1 MERYGDGAINCM
13 TYRKQSGNASNE
25 LCVYPPFGDDCVRG
39 LGGDSP
45 GTYWRGTRTTSNAS
59 VEVAAEKAAADKA
72 FAKEQA
78 AICSERDLTGKPM
91 STNWQVFG
99 KCQPDPKDPKKGR
112 KLLQKGYIDHSGK
125 LTGGVRGKCARFVK
139 FEECSQDCEYKSG
152 GYLGP
157 SGWFG
162 WMGGTG
168 KNKDAGLVV
177 SRHKVIYPAIGKS
190 KSCCR
195 QLGCPN
201 DCIDPPPGHYVHKD
215 RGVVINSDKL
225 KFGYNDRCDGWGNA
239 CHVDKDVWNMFK
251 GRFNKKA
258 EMKKKYGAKFPQQGG
273 ACATPTMS
281 PGQYAKDN
289 ETKQLYYYR

>member
-1 MERYGDGAINCM
+1 
-13 TYRKQSGNASNE
+13 
-25 LCVYPPFGDDCVRG
+25 
-39 LGGDSP
+39 
-45 GTYWRGTRTTSNAS
+45 
-59 VEVAAEKAAADKA
+59 VAGEKAAADKT

-78 AICSERDLTGKPM
+78 ALCSERDVTGKPM
-91 STNWQVFG
+91 STKWQVFG

-125 LTGGVRGKCARFVK
+125 CVREAK
-139 FEECSQDCEYKSG
+139 FEECSQDCEYQSG
-152 GYLGP
+152 SYLGP

-168 KNKDAGLVV
+168 PNKDAGLVV

-201 DCIDPPPGHYVHKD
+201 DCIDPPPGEYIHKD

-225 KFGYNDRCDGWGNA
+225 KFGWNDRCDGWGNA
-239 CHVDKDVWNMFK
+239 CIVDKDIWNMFK

-289 ETKQLYYYR
+289 ETRQLYYYR